1 MKLTDLE
8 KNRGLKIN
16 NRLKQGDAPGRFGAE
31 ASHNID
37 RRAQRKLDQEKGL
50 IPFAVKLPA
59 ELAARLRER
68 AVAEGRDLN
77 TLVAELLGKE
87 L

>member
-31 ASHNID
+31 AGHNID

-77 TLVAELLGKE
+77 TLVAELLGRE